1 MSEMGLCYPGEK
13 GEEWDAF
20 SIQTEEKEESEENG
34 HDIGIMKHNSMNPL
48 FVVLLR
54 VLPENEN
61 GVFTLEVL
69 LGISPEAP

>member
-1 MSEMGLCYPGEK
+1 MGLCYPGEK

-20 SIQTEEKEESEENG
+20 SIQIEEKEESEENG
-34 HDIGIMKHNSMNPL
+34 HDIGIMKHNSMNLL

-61 GVFTLEVL
+61 GVFTIEVL